1 MSIVTLIGSMYAKK
15 GTKFVY
21 LGETSLCKQ
30 CEYYNVCQSNL
41 EKNRVYEEKNIKKVT
56 HPCELHYK
64 DVVLVEVQ
72 EAEIISVLPSKKA
85 IEGAIVEF
93 DPLTCNKNNC
103 NYFDI
108 CNPIGLVKG
117 DKVQVTKVLKKI
129 NCPLKKEAKLVKV
142 KLKRVKSK

>member
-1 MSIVTLIGSMYAKK
+1 MSIVTLIGSAYAKK

-41 EKNRVYEEKNIKKVT
+41 EKDRVYEVIDVKNVT
-56 HPCELHYK
+56 HPCELHYN

-93 DPLTCNKNNC
+93 DPLVCDNHNC
-103 NYFDI
+103 NFFNI
-108 CNPIGLVKG
+108 CNPVGLIKG
-117 DKVQVTKVLKKI
+117 DKVQVTKVLEKI